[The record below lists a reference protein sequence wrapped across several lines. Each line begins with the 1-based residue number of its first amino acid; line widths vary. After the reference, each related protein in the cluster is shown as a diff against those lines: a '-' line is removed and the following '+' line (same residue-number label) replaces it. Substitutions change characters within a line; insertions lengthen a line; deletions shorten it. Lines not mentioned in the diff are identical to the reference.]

1 MRMFLVNKVQ
11 CATITMCT
19 RLAHKTITKPLIFMT
34 ENTVSPK
41 FRALLSKVNDP
52 VFDFSLLDAVEA
64 GNIAVDPQDPD
75 AGESCLVLQY
85 PFPIEQ
91 HQADLLLQ
99 VENAQQN
106 LAADKMLSLKFSWS
120 VKAHAVQQHLKPL
133 SGIKNIIAIASG
145 KGGVG
150 KSTTAVNVALA
161 LAKEGAAVGLLDAD
175 IYGPSIPS
183 MLGLSGQKPE
193 SLDEKSFEP
202 MQAHG
207 IKCMSI
213 GFLVGEDQP
222 MVWRGPMVTQALT
235 QLLMDTNWGE
245 LDYLIVDMPPGTGD
259 LQLTLSQRV
268 PLSGAAIVTTPQNIA
283 LLDAKKGLQMF
294 RKVNVKILGI
304 VENMAAFVCPHCNQE
319 SAIFGS
325 HGGQSMAK
333 DYDTNLLGSI
343 PLATRIREE
352 TDKGLPTVV
361 SEPDSVIAKAY
372 QKVALKI
379 LAELAASQKDYSS
392 LFPKIVVENT

>member
-1 MRMFLVNKVQ
+1 MN
-11 CATITMCT
+11 
-19 RLAHKTITKPLIFMT
+19 TKPLIFMT
-34 ENTVSPK
+34 ENSLPPE
-41 FRALLSKVNDP
+41 FRALLSKIHDP
-52 VFDFSLLDAVEA
+52 VFNSDLFQAVQS
-64 GNIAVDPQDPD
+64 GHITFMLQPRS
-75 AGESCLVLQY
+75 SCKTDIVLQY
-85 PFPIEQ
+85 PFPIKL
-91 HQADLLLQ
+91 HKVNLIKL
-99 VENAQQN
+99 VENAQ
-106 LAADKMLSLKFSWS
+106 LHLPPEAKLKLDFAWS
-120 VKAHAVQQHLKPL
+120 VQAHAVQQHLKPL
-133 SGIKNIIAIASG
+133 SGIKNIIAVASG

-150 KSTTAVNVALA
+150 KSTTSVNIALA
-161 LAKEGAAVGLLDAD
+161 LAKEGASVGLLDAD

-193 SLDEKSFEP
+193 SPDGKSIEP
-202 MQAHG
+202 MQAYG
-207 IKCMSI
+207 VKCMSI

-235 QLLMDTNWGE
+235 QLLNETNWGE

-325 HGGQSMAK
+325 HGGQAMAK
-333 DYDTNLLGSI
+333 EYNTNLLGSI

-352 TDKGLPTVV
+352 TDKGVPTVV
-361 SEPDSVIAKAY
+361 SEPGNLIAKAY
-372 QKVALKI
+372 QTVALKL
-379 LAELAASQKDYSS
+379 LAELAASQKDYSN

>member
-1 MRMFLVNKVQ
+1 MS
-11 CATITMCT
+11 
-19 RLAHKTITKPLIFMT
+19 
-34 ENTVSPK
+34 ENTLPPK
-41 FRALLSKVNDP
+41 YRALLSKINDS
-52 VFDFSLLDAVEA
+52 VLGTDLYQAIESGILTFIIQSQQSEDAR
-64 GNIAVDPQDPD
+64 
-75 AGESCLVLQY
+75 LVLNY
-85 PFPIEQ
+85 PFPVAQ
-91 HQADLLLQ
+91 HQRALLLQ
-99 VENAQQN
+99 IENAQQH
-106 LAADKMLSLKFSWS
+106 LAAEDRLDIEVAWS
-120 VKAHAVQQHLKPL
+120 VQAHAVQQHLKPL
-133 SGIKNIIAIASG
+133 EGIKNIIAIASG

-150 KSTTAVNVALA
+150 KSTTSVNIALA
-161 LAKEGAAVGLLDAD
+161 LAKEGASVGLLDAD

-183 MLGLSGQKPE
+183 MLGLSGKKPE
-193 SLDEKSFEP
+193 SPDGKSIQP

-213 GFLVGEDQP
+213 GFLVDEDQP

-235 QLLMDTNWGE
+235 QLLMETNWGE

-304 VENMAAFVCPHCNQE
+304 VENMSAFICPHCKQE

-333 DYDTNLLGSI
+333 EYDTNLLGSI
-343 PLATRIREE
+343 PLASRIREE

-361 SEPDSVIAKAY
+361 SEPESVIAQAY
-372 QKVALKI
+372 QKVALK
-379 LAELAASQKDYSS
+379 LLTELAASQKDYSN

>member
-1 MRMFLVNKVQ
+1 MIKITLSSKHQGILAKVHDS
-11 CATITMCT
+11 ILEMD
-19 RLAHKTITKPLIFMT
+19 
-34 ENTVSPK
+34 
-41 FRALLSKVNDP
+41 LLSALERKIVKL
-52 VFDFSLLDAVEA
+52 VS
-64 GNIAVDPQDPD
+64 DPQA
-75 AGESCLVLQY
+75 AGSNILCLQY
-85 PFPIEQ
+85 PFPIDKHKQSIIDSFE
-91 HQADLLLQ
+91 
-99 VENAQQN
+99 
-106 LAADKMLSLKFSWS
+106 LAKKEMAIVDEISLSIEWKVQS
-120 VKAHAVQQHLKPL
+120 HAVQQHLKPL

-150 KSTTAVNVALA
+150 KSTTSVNLALA

-193 SLDEKSFEP
+193 SPDGKSIEP
-202 MQAHG
+202 LQAHSV
-207 IKCMSI
+207 KCMSI

-235 QLLMDTNWGE
+235 QLLMETNWGD

-304 VENMAAFVCPHCNQE
+304 VENMSAFICPHCDQE

-325 HGGQSMAK
+325 HGGQRMAEE
-333 DYDTNLLGSI
+333 YESNLLGSI

-372 QKVALKI
+372 QKVALSLLLE
-379 LAELAASQKDYSS
+379 LAESQKDYSNV
-392 LFPKIVVENT
+392 FANIVVENT

>member
-1 MRMFLVNKVQ
+1 
-11 CATITMCT
+11 
-19 RLAHKTITKPLIFMT
+19 MT
-34 ENTVSPK
+34 EKSLPLE
-41 FRALLSKVNDP
+41 FRALLSKIYDP
-52 VFDFSLLDAVEA
+52 VLNSDLFQAIQSELIGFRSMSKSADEKGIILE
-64 GNIAVDPQDPD
+64 
-75 AGESCLVLQY
+75 Y
-85 PFPIEQ
+85 PFPIDV
-91 HQADLLLQ
+91 HQQNLLVQ
-99 VENAQQN
+99 IENAQE
-106 LAADKMLSLKFSWS
+106 DLSSEKKLHLDFEWS
-120 VKAHAVQQHLKPL
+120 VQSHAVQQHLKPL
-133 SGIKNIIAIASG
+133 LGIKNIIAVASG

-150 KSTTAVNVALA
+150 KSTTSVNIALA

-193 SLDEKSFEP
+193 SPDGKSIEP
-202 MQAHG
+202 LQAHG
-207 IKCMSI
+207 LKCMSI

-235 QLLMDTNWGE
+235 QLLNETNWGE

-304 VENMAAFVCPHCNQE
+304 VENMAAFICPHCNQE

-361 SEPDSVIAKAY
+361 SEPNSVIAKAY
-372 QKVALKI
+372 HQVALKL